1 MEYFISLSSRY
12 ETSDCVRLTLW
23 LFEKRLSETCASR
36 SITLMRKRVS
46 PFASFTYSVNSRTS
60 VGVTSSTG
68 SSTFISLIIVS
79 RISESCT
86 IEMILNSSSLSL

>member
-36 SITLMRKRVS
+36 SIT
-46 PFASFTYSVNSRTS
+46 ASKAA
-60 VGVTSSTG
+60 
-68 SSTFISLIIVS
+68 LA
-79 RISESCT
+79 EK
-86 IEMILNSSSLSL
+86 IEKLL